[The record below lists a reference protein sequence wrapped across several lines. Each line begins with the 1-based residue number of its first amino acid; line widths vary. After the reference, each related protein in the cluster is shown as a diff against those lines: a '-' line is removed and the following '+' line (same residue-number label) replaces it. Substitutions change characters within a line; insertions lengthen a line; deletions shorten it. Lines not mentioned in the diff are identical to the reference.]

1 MNKIRINLKDLL
13 LCISNAQDL
22 VSPTLS
28 NHHQRVAYLAFRLAE
43 QMKLSPERQK
53 NIFFAA
59 LVHDIG
65 ALSMKERIEII
76 EKEPFTI
83 HNHAFKGAKLL
94 EEFNPLKHSARII
107 KFHHLPW
114 NYGEGRFYM
123 GEEVLLGS
131 HIIHLADR
139 ICALLPSN
147 MNVISALPEI
157 LSKIKEQSGSIFQP
171 ELTEA
176 LFELSKKEYIWLDL
190 VSDSPLKM
198 IKDIDLLNILILEI
212 DDIIDLSY
220 IFSHIIDFRSRFTAC
235 HSAGVAKTAQ
245 KIAELMGF
253 SPYECKMMLIAGYLH
268 DLGKIAIS
276 DDILEKPAKLNE
288 EEFNEMRTHTYYTYH
303 LLDTIEQFKTINIWA
318 SYHHE
323 KLNGK
328 GYPFHLDG
336 DDLPLGSRIMAAA
349 DVFTAV
355 TENRPYRDGMSSIG
369 TMKILNDMVISGAL
383 DSKVVQVVTDNFE
396 MINNIR
402 ESAEQIA
409 AKQFN
414 RFMVYLS

>member
-1 MNKIRINLKDLL
+1 M
-13 LCISNAQDL
+13 SNAQDL
-22 VSPTLS
+22 VSPNLS
-28 NHHQRVAYLAFRLAE
+28 NHHQQVAYLAFRLAE
-43 QMKLSPERQK
+43 QMKLPVERQK

-59 LVHDIG
+59 LAHDIG
-65 ALSMKERIEII
+65 AFSMKERLEII
-76 EKEPFTI
+76 EKEPFTV

-94 EEFNPLKHSARII
+94 EEFKPLKHSANII

-139 ICALLPSN
+139 VAAILPQNSS
-147 MNVISALPEI
+147 VISALPEI
-157 LSKIKEQSGSIFQP
+157 LSKIKDQSGSIFQP

-190 VSDSPLKM
+190 ISDSPLKM
-198 IKDIDLLNILILEI
+198 IKDSDLINILILEI

-220 IFSHIIDFRSRFTAC
+220 IFSHIIDFRSSFTAR
-235 HSAGVAKTAQ
+235 HSAGVAKTAR

-276 DDILEKPAKLNE
+276 SDILEKPARLNE

-303 LLDTIEQFKTINIWA
+303 LLDTIEQFKTINTWA

-323 KLNGK
+323 KLNGT
-328 GYPFHLDG
+328 GYPFHIGG
-336 DDLPLGSRIMAAA
+336 DELPLGSRIMAAA

-355 TENRPYRDGMSSIG
+355 TENRPYRDGMSSIS
-369 TMKILNDMVISGAL
+369 TVNVLNDMVKSGAL
-383 DSKVVQVVTDNFE
+383 DSNVVRLVTDNFE

-402 ESAEQIA
+402 ESAQQIA
-409 AKQFN
+409 VKQFN
-414 RFMVYLS
+414 KFMLYLS

>member
-1 MNKIRINLKDLL
+1 M
-13 LCISNAQDL
+13 CISNAQDL
-22 VSPTLS
+22 VSPKLS
-28 NHHQRVAYLAFRLAE
+28 NHHQQVAYLAFRLAE
-43 QMKLSPERQK
+43 QIELSIERQK
-53 NIFFAA
+53 NIYFAA
-59 LVHDIG
+59 LAHDIG
-65 ALSMKERIEII
+65 ALSMKERLEII

-94 EEFNPLKHSARII
+94 EEFKPLKHSAKII

-139 ICALLPSN
+139 TCALLPQN
-147 MNVISALPEI
+147 AGVISALPEV

-171 ELTEA
+171 EIVEA

-190 VSDSPLKM
+190 ISNSPLKM
-198 IKDIDLLNILILEI
+198 IKDINLLNILVLEI

-220 IFSHIIDFRSRFTAC
+220 VFSHIIDFRSSFTAR

-245 KIAELMGF
+245 KIAELNGF

-276 DDILEKPAKLNE
+276 NDILEKPAKLNE
-288 EEFNEMRTHTYYTYH
+288 EEFNEIRTHSYYTYH

-323 KLNGK
+323 KLNGR
-328 GYPFHLDG
+328 GYPFHVGG
-336 DDLPLGSRIMAAA
+336 DELPLGSRIMAVA
-349 DVFTAV
+349 DIFTAV
-355 TENRPYRDGMSSIG
+355 TENRPYRIGMSDDN
-369 TMKILNDMVISGAL
+369 TKKVLNDMVINGDL
-383 DSKVVQVVTDNFE
+383 DSKVVQIVTDNFE
-396 MINNIR
+396 TINNIR
-402 ESAEQIA
+402 ESAQQIA

-414 RFMVYLS
+414 RFMLYL

>member
-13 LCISNAQDL
+13 LCMSNAQDL
-22 VSPTLS
+22 VSPNLS
-28 NHHQRVAYLAFRLAE
+28 NHHQQVAYLAFRLAE
-43 QMKLSPERQK
+43 QMKLSIERQE

-65 ALSMKERIEII
+65 AFSTKERLEII
-76 EKEPFTI
+76 EKEPFTV

-94 EEFNPLKHSARII
+94 EEFKPLKHSANII

-139 ICALLPSN
+139 TCALLPSN
-147 MNVISALPEI
+147 AGVISALPEI
-157 LSKIKEQSGSIFQP
+157 LSKIKEQSGSVFQP
-171 ELTEA
+171 ELVEA
-176 LFELSKKEYIWLDL
+176 LFDLSKKEFVWLDL
-190 VSDSPLKM
+190 ISNSPLKM
-198 IKDIDLLNILILEI
+198 IRDIDLLSILTLEI
-212 DDIIDLSY
+212 DDIVDLTY
-220 IFSHIIDFRSRFTAC
+220 IFSHIIDFRSSFTAR

-245 KIAELMGF
+245 KIAELNGF

-276 DDILEKPAKLNE
+276 NDILEKPAKLNE
-288 EEFNEMRTHTYYTYH
+288 EEFNEIRTHTYYTYH

-323 KLNGK
+323 KLNGR
-328 GYPFHLDG
+328 GYPFHLSG
-336 DDLPLGSRIMAAA
+336 DELPLGSRIMAVA

-355 TENRPYRDGMSSIG
+355 TENRPYRNGMSDIS
-369 TMKILNDMVISGAL
+369 TKKVLNDMVINGDL
-383 DSKVVQVVTDNFE
+383 DSKVVQIVTDNFE

-402 ESAEQIA
+402 ESAQQIA

-414 RFMVYLS
+414 RFMLYL

>member
-1 MNKIRINLKDLL
+1 M
-13 LCISNAQDL
+13 SNAQDL
-22 VSPTLS
+22 VSPNLS
-28 NHHQRVAYLAFRLAE
+28 NHQQQVAYLAFRLAE
-43 QMKLSPERQK
+43 QMKLSIERQK
-53 NIFFAA
+53 NIFLAA

-65 ALSMKERIEII
+65 ALSMKERLEII

-94 EEFNPLKHSARII
+94 EEFKPLKYSAKII

-114 NYGEGRFYM
+114 NYGEGRYYM

-139 ICALLPSN
+139 TCALLSSN
-147 MNVISALPEI
+147 TSVITVLPEI
-157 LSKIKEQSGSIFQP
+157 LSKIREQSDSIFEP
-171 ELTEA
+171 GSVDA
-176 LFELSKKEYIWLDL
+176 LFELSTKEYIWLDL
-190 VSDSPLKM
+190 ISNSPVKM
-198 IKDIDLLNILILEI
+198 INDINLFNILTLEI

-220 IFSHIIDFRSRFTAC
+220 IFSHIIDFRSSFTAR

-245 KIAELMGF
+245 KIAELNGF

-276 DDILEKPAKLNE
+276 NDILEKPAKLNE

-303 LLDTIEQFKTINIWA
+303 LLDTIEQFKTINTWA

-328 GYPFHLDG
+328 GYPFHIKG
-336 DDLPLGSRIMAAA
+336 DDLPLGARIMAVA
-349 DVFTAV
+349 DIFTAI
-355 TENRPYRDGMSSIG
+355 TENRPYRIGMSDNS
-369 TMKILNDMVISGAL
+369 TKKVLNDMVISGAL
-383 DSKVVQVVTDNFE
+383 DTKVVQLVIDNFE

-409 AKQFN
+409 AKQFDG
-414 RFMVYLS
+414 FLLDL